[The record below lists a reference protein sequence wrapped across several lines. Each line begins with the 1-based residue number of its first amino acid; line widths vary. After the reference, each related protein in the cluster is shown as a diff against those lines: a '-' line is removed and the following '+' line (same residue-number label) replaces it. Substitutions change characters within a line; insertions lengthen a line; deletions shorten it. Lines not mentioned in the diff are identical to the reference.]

1 MTESPLR
8 IAGPEAA
15 DVLVNVGCGDQ
26 PLPGFV
32 NLDLDRDADLK
43 LDVRRGL
50 PFADGTVDGIH
61 SEHFVEHLTQGE
73 LLAFLRECR
82 RALRPGGVVRV
93 ATPDLAEIVRCYAD
107 PDWHER
113 CGLKDYG
120 YDWLANPCEM
130 LNVCLRDWGHQHVV
144 DATELKRLARLA
156 GLAEPKAC
164 ATGESVWPFFQGVES
179 RLGRHLVMEFRR
191 PAPPPRPA
199 DGPALISVLIAAY
212 EPRWFEAALL
222 SARRQTHAH
231 LEILVGDDSPGGEIA
246 EICRRHAVEDPRVD
260 YVRNPSPLGEIDNW
274 QALYERARGEYVK
287 CLADDDL
294 LEPDCVARLTAA
306 LADRREATLAASYR
320 RLIDEE
326 GGALPDDF
334 NAPLAAVDVLIPG
347 TSLAALMMGNRRN
360 LIGEPTTCLFRRED
374 AADAL
379 PALMSFGGRRALT
392 NGDMSLWCHLLSKG
406 DLVLLREPLSSFRQ
420 RSTQTCRSA
429 RHLAHARLAWD
440 LLGQD
445 AQRLGL
451 WSGAMP
457 SGGRIAARPL
467 APTPPPAPEVS
478 VLLPAL
484 GDLAAVLRGL
494 IALAAEKLPT
504 ELEYVVVD
512 VGLSAS
518 ARRYLER
525 AIPTQPGLRLT
536 AAVAADGHAA
546 AIDRSAA
553 IDRAAGSARG
563 ACLVIADLDAELPT
577 GWLAAAVMP
586 LVSQPELAASGP
598 GDFPVLAVRAECYRR
613 TGGCGNGADWRPG
626 LLEGLQRAGLQASL
640 TSPPAVKNPCA

>member
-1 MTESPLR
+1 MIGQPTRP
-8 IAGPEAA
+8 AAPAA
-15 DVLVNVGCGDQ
+15 DAVLVNVGCGDQ

-73 LLAFLRECR
+73 LMAFLRECR

-93 ATPDLAEIVRCYAD
+93 ATPDLAEIVRCYLD

-130 LNVCLRDWGHQHVV
+130 LNVCLRDWGHKHVV
-144 DATELKRLARLA
+144 DAAELKRLARLA
-156 GLAEPKAC
+156 GLAEPVAC
-164 ATGESVWPFFQGVES
+164 ATGESRWPYFRGVET

-191 PAPPPRPA
+191 PVPAPHPAAEPP
-199 DGPALISVLIAAY
+199 LVSVLIAAY

-231 LEILVGDDSPGGEIA
+231 LEILVGDDSPGDEIEA
-246 EICRRHAVEDPRVD
+246 VCRRHAAEDPRVS
-260 YVRNPSPLGEIDNW
+260 YVRNPAVLGEIDNW
-274 QALYERARGEYVK
+274 QALYERARGDYVK

-294 LEPDCVARLTAA
+294 LEPPCVARLVEA
-306 LADRREATLAASYR
+306 LAGRREATLAASYR

-326 GGALPDDF
+326 GRVLPDDF
-334 NAPLAAVDVLIPG
+334 NAPLAADDVVIRG
-347 TSLAALMMGNRRN
+347 TDLAALMLGHRRN
-360 LIGEPTTCLFRRED
+360 FIGEPTTCLFRRED

-420 RSTQTCRSA
+420 RTTQTCRSE
-429 RHLAHARLAWD
+429 RHRADAQRAWD

-445 AQRLGL
+445 ALRLGL
-451 WSGAMP
+451 WSGAAP
-457 SGGRIAARPL
+457 SGGRVAARPL
-467 APTPPPAPEVS
+467 APPPPPAPEIS
-478 VLLPAL
+478 LLLPAA
-484 GDLAAVLRGL
+484 GDLPVLLRGL
-494 IALAAEKLPT
+494 LALAAEKLPT
-504 ELEYVVVD
+504 VLEYVVVD
-512 VGLSAS
+512 AGLAPP

-525 AIPTQPGLRLT
+525 AVATQPGLRI
-536 AAVAADGHAA
+536 VDGAADCRA
-546 AIDRSAA
+546 AA
-553 IDRAAGSARG
+553 IDRAAASALG
-563 ACLVIADLDAELPT
+563 ACFVIADLDTELSP

-586 LVSQPELAASGP
+586 LVSRPDLAANGP
-598 GDFPVLAVRAECYRR
+598 AGAPVLAVRADCFRQV
-613 TGGCGNGADWRPG
+613 GGCGSGADWRRT
-626 LLEGLQRAGLQASL
+626 LLTGLQGAGLA
-640 TSPPAVKNPCA
+640 TSTGPATPIEISCA

>member
-1 MTESPLR
+1 VTGHPPR
-8 IAGPEAA
+8 PAA
-15 DVLVNVGCGDQ
+15 PPADAVLVNVGCGDQ

-73 LLAFLRECR
+73 LTAFLRECR
-82 RALRPGGVVRV
+82 RALRPGGVVRI
-93 ATPDLAEIVRCYAD
+93 ATPDLAEIVRCYLD

-120 YDWLANPCEM
+120 YDWLANPGEM
-130 LNVCLRDWGHQHVV
+130 LNVCLRDWGHKHVV
-144 DATELKRLARLA
+144 DAAELKRLARLA
-156 GLAEPKAC
+156 GLAEPVAC
-164 ATGESVWPFFQGVES
+164 ATGESRWPHFRGVET

-191 PAPPPRPA
+191 PAPVPCPTGGPP
-199 DGPALISVLIAAY
+199 LVSVLIAAY

-231 LEILVGDDSPGGEIA
+231 LEILVGDDSPGDAIA
-246 EICRRHAVEDPRVD
+246 AVSRRHAAEDPRVS
-260 YVRNPSPLGEIDNW
+260 YVRNPAVLGEIDNW
-274 QALYERARGEYVK
+274 QALYERACGDYVK

-294 LEPDCVARLTAA
+294 LEPPCVERLVAA

-326 GGALPDDF
+326 GGVLPDDF
-334 NAPLAAVDVLIPG
+334 NAPLAAADVVIRG
-347 TSLAALMMGNRRN
+347 TDLAALMLGNRRN
-360 LIGEPTTCLFRRED
+360 VIGEPTTCLFRRED

-420 RSTQTCRSA
+420 RASQTCRGE
-429 RHLAHARLAWD
+429 RHRVDAQRAWD

-445 AQRLGL
+445 AMRLGL
-451 WSGAMP
+451 WSGVPPAD
-457 SGGRIAARPL
+457 GRITARPL
-467 APTPPPAPEVS
+467 APPPPPAPEVS
-478 VLLPAL
+478 LLLPGAGDLPAL
-484 GDLAAVLRGL
+484 LRSL

-504 ELEYVVVD
+504 VLEYVVAD
-512 VGLSAS
+512 VGLAPA

-525 AIPTQPGLRLT
+525 AAPTQPGLRVVDN
-536 AAVAADGHAA
+536 AGDCRAA
-546 AIDRSAA
+546 AIG
-553 IDRAAGSARG
+553 RAAATARG
-563 ACLVIADLDAELPT
+563 ACFVIADLDADLPP

-586 LVSQPELAASGP
+586 LVSQPDLAAHDLDQP
-598 GDFPVLAVRAECYRR
+598 PVLAVRADCFRQV
-613 TGGCGNGADWRPG
+613 GGCGTGADWRRA
-626 LLEGLQRAGLQASL
+626 LVAGLQGAGL
-640 TSPPAVKNPCA
+640 RTASPPPTPTELSCA

>member
-1 MTESPLR
+1 MTGQPPR
-8 IAGPEAA
+8 PAA
-15 DVLVNVGCGDQ
+15 PVADAVLVNVGCGDQ

-93 ATPDLAEIVRCYAD
+93 ATPDLAEIVRCYID

-156 GLAEPKAC
+156 GLAEPVLC
-164 ATGESVWPFFQGVES
+164 ATGESRWPYFRNVET
-179 RLGRHLVMEFRR
+179 RLGRHLVLEFRR
-191 PAPPPRPA
+191 PAPPPHPA
-199 DGPALISVLIAAY
+199 PEPPLVSVLIAAY
-212 EPRWFEAALL
+212 EPRWFEAALQ
-222 SARRQTHAH
+222 SARCQTHAH
-231 LEILVGDDSPGGEIA
+231 LEILIGDDSPGDEIA
-246 EICRRHAVEDPRVD
+246 AVCRRHAAEDPRVS
-260 YVRNPSPLGEIDNW
+260 YVRNPSVLGEIDNW
-274 QALYERARGEYVK
+274 QALYGRARGDYVK

-294 LEPDCVARLTAA
+294 LEPPCVERLVAA
-306 LADRREATLAASYR
+306 LAGRREATLAASYR

-326 GGALPDDF
+326 GRVLPDDF
-334 NAPLAAVDVLIPG
+334 NAPLAATDVAIRG
-347 TSLAALMMGNRRN
+347 TDLAALMLGHRRN
-360 LIGEPTTCLFRRED
+360 VIGEPTTCLFRRGD

-379 PALMSFGGRRALT
+379 PVLMSFGGRRALT

-420 RSTQTCRSA
+420 RTSQTCRSE
-429 RHLAHARLAWD
+429 RHRADAQRAWD

-445 AQRLGL
+445 ALRLGL
-451 WSGAMP
+451 WSGAAP
-457 SGGRIAARPL
+457 PGGRIAARPL
-467 APTPPPAPEVS
+467 APPPPPAPEVS
-478 VLLPAL
+478 LLLPVAGDLPAL
-484 GDLAAVLRGL
+484 LRGL
-494 IALAAEKLPT
+494 HPLAAEKLPT
-504 ELEYVVVD
+504 ALEYIVVD
-512 VGLSAS
+512 VGLTPA

-525 AIPTQPGLRLT
+525 AAPTQPGLRL
-536 AAVAADGHAA
+536 ADAA
-546 AIDRSAA
+546 AA
-553 IDRAAGSARG
+553 DRAAALDRAAATARG
-563 ACLVIADLDAELPT
+563 ACFAIADLDVALPP
-577 GWLAAAVMP
+577 GWLAAVVMP
-586 LVSQPELAASGP
+586 LVSQPDLAAHGLADAP
-598 GDFPVLAVRAECYRR
+598 ALAVRADCFRQA
-613 TGGCGNGADWRPG
+613 GGCGSGGDWRLG
-626 LLEGLQRAGLQASL
+626 LLSGLQQAGLRTVAAPSNPTEL
-640 TSPPAVKNPCA
+640 PCA